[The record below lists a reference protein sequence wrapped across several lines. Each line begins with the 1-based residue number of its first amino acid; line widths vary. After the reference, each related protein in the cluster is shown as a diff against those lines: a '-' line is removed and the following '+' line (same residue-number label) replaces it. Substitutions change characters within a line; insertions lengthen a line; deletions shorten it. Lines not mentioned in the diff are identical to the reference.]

1 MIDLKMEQI
10 HGKDFRRKIEHEAE
24 ELMIQKIKTGTKIL
38 SVYDLAEEDQ
48 PYLIQGNKFVKKEDN
63 LNIRT
68 GLPLK
73 HELDIYPFM
82 DISFIVEKDGTISNV
97 KNKNWVSGF
106 KVNEKYRN
114 ELEDLAK
121 NKILTDYSQWKPG
134 NYKNTLT
141 RVENNFRVSFE

>member
-1 MIDLKMEQI
+1 
-10 HGKDFRRKIEHEAE
+10 
-24 ELMIQKIKTGTKIL
+24 
-38 SVYDLAEEDQ
+38 
-48 PYLIQGNKFVKKEDN
+48 
-63 LNIRT
+63 
-68 GLPLK
+68 
-73 HELDIYPFM
+73 M

-114 ELEDLAK
+114 ELENLAK